1 MRRAKEIKEDLL
13 AALEAVGDGALA
25 ETGFKRSKRSVNY
38 VRRTGDARQTIA
50 FTGDYVPRYQPGAE
64 LCLLPQMHLAMKPVT
79 EAALRLVAGDAWLL
93 ANAPDII
100 VNQPITFTAPKDAR
114 VPLVA
119 SGLGQ
124 MTERVDEICG
134 FVNTW
139 VVPFVDVIT
148 TPNELIGIYEN
159 ADDRMMKQRH
169 WYLFIAAA
177 HLVNGNAGT
186 ALTVL
191 QDNLGAPG
199 LRRRFSVAFETL
211 ESMLSGPIDPPL
223 ERRNN
228 RVWSH

>member
-13 AALEAVGDGALA
+13 AALEAVGDDAFT
-25 ETGFKRSKRSVNY
+25 EMGFTRSKRSVNY
-38 VRRTGDARQTIA
+38 VRRIRDAKQTIA
-50 FTGDYVPRYQPGAE
+50 FTADYVPRYQPGAE
-64 LCLLPQMHLAMKPVT
+64 LYLLPKMHLAMKPVT
-79 EAALRLVAGDAWLL
+79 EAALRLVAGNEWLL

-100 VNQPITFTAPKDAR
+100 VNQPIEFAAPKNAK
-114 VPLVA
+114 VPWVA

-124 MTERVDEICG
+124 MTGRVDEICG
-134 FVNTW
+134 FAKKW
-139 VVPFVDVIT
+139 VVPFLDVIT

-177 HLVNGNAGT
+177 HLANGNAGT

-199 LRRRFSVAFETL
+199 LRRRFSVAFGTL
-211 ESMLSGPIDPPL
+211 ESMVSGPIDPPIGA
-223 ERRNN
+223 
-228 RVWSH
+228 